1 VTEICRHLQEFSPDI
16 HVVVPNS
23 ELEDEDVR
31 TRISADD
38 YGNLHCKGKY
48 CRNAVRREITNM
60 STIIADILLLT
71 TKVAV
76 AHEVA
81 HIEYS
86 TFSDAPAV
94 DLELVHGQ
102 DVGISAKVALTDGK
116 GEVVAVFCRDANVH
130 HLVLAGNYDEHYIT
144 MSQNTEDDLM
154 DLSHIAKGQ

>member
-16 HVVVPNS
+16 HVVVPNN

-48 CRNAVRREITNM
+48 CSNAVRREITNM
-60 STIIADILLLT
+60 SIIIADIFLLT

-86 TFSDAPAV
+86 TLSDVPV
-94 DLELVHGQ
+94 IDSELVNG
-102 DVGISAKVALTDGK
+102 
-116 GEVVAVFCRDANVH
+116 
-130 HLVLAGNYDEHYIT
+130 
-144 MSQNTEDDLM
+144 
-154 DLSHIAKGQ
+154 

>member
-1 VTEICRHLQEFSPDI
+1 MSI
-16 HVVVPNS
+16 
-23 ELEDEDVR
+23 
-31 TRISADD
+31 
-38 YGNLHCKGKY
+38 
-48 CRNAVRREITNM
+48 IT
-60 STIIADILLLT
+60 ADILLLT

-94 DLELVHGQ
+94 HLVLVHGQ

-116 GEVVAVFCRDANVH
+116 GEVVAVLCRDANVY

-154 DLSHIAKGQ
+154 DLSHIAEGQ

>member
-1 VTEICRHLQEFSPDI
+1 M
-16 HVVVPNS
+16 VPNS